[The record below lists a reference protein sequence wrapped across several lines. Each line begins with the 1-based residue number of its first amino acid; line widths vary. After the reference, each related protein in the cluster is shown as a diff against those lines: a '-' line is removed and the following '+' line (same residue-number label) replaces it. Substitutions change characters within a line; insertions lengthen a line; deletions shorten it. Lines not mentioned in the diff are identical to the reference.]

1 MGQQTDNPG
10 SPPDEGGG
18 AVSDPTSVRWQ
29 KMKDLFGEALELD
42 GAERKAFLD
51 QACDGDPSLRR
62 EVDSLLD
69 SCGPATRSGTEGTT
83 PEHDSMIGRR
93 LGAYEILKLIGS
105 GGMAAVYLAIRA
117 DDQYRKRVAIKLI
130 HPGLEKEA
138 VCRRFRNERQTLAAL
153 DHANIVKLLDG
164 GTTEEGLPYLVMDYV
179 EGQPIDDYCDRHKLS
194 IEERLNL
201 FRTVCG
207 AVQHAHQIQVVH
219 RDLKPSNIIVT
230 AEGIPKLL
238 DFGIA
243 KLLSPEFSAESAVL
257 TQTGMLHMTPA
268 YASPEQVRGEPIT
281 YASDIYSLGALLYEL
296 LTGHRPYRFKSYT
309 PAEVERVICE
319 TEAERPSTA
328 VTRVESDRGPEG
340 SSAHLITPESV
351 SRTRGGQPEKLRR
364 RLKGDLD
371 NIVLKALHKEPK
383 LRYGSAQEFSEDIQ
397 RHLEYRPVK
406 ARSSTLQYRT
416 RKFIHR
422 RKMEVLGSS
431 VVLALAAGLAYSL
444 WHPATTQEG
453 DSIAVVGLMSRT
465 SNAASE
471 YVTEG
476 VPASI
481 IQNLSQIPKLRVIAV
496 RLKPGQEIDPRTIG
510 REFQVKK
517 ILTVRTLEQGDNVRL
532 QIDLLD
538 ATSGAELWGDHYDRK
553 LPDLLGVQDQI
564 SREVSQ
570 RLRAA
575 LGEGGHPT
583 KRYTENAEAYQL
595 FLQGRYNC
603 EKRSADGFRKG
614 MEALQQALQLDP
626 GYALAYA
633 ELSVCLNI
641 PNYYGIV
648 DPRQVSP
655 KARAAAMKALELDST
670 LAEAHEALAS
680 SNLLD
685 FDWASAEQ
693 EFKRSLELN
702 PNYSLAHFHYAIAL
716 ASLGRFKEALN
727 EVQEGQTRDPM
738 SPFMNAGVAFILEVA
753 AEEDRGMLDQCVRQS
768 LTNLEIA
775 PAVTLSYLV
784 IGMCYEQKQM
794 YKEAVQSFQKGI
806 DVGGAYALLRAFEA
820 HAYGHSGEKT
830 KAREILVELQDLAR
844 HSYVASAQLAI
855 VYDGLREKDLE
866 IEALQ
871 QAYENRDPFLIY
883 ISDAYFYDSLHS
895 DPRFLDLERKVGV
908 RQ

>member
-1 MGQQTDNPG
+1 MGQQTNSPG

-18 AVSDPTSVRWQ
+18 ALPDPTSSRWQ
-29 KMKDLFGEALELD
+29 KIKELFGEALELD
-42 GAERKAFLD
+42 AAARNAFLD
-51 QACDGDPSLRR
+51 QACDGDQFLRS
-62 EVDSLLD
+62 EVNSLLE
-69 SCGPATRSGTEGTT
+69 SCGPATRSDPKGTT
-83 PEHDSMIGRR
+83 PEQDRMIGRR
-93 LGAYEILKLIGS
+93 LGAYEILKLVGS

-130 HPGLEKEA
+130 HPGLEKQA
-138 VCRRFRNERQTLAAL
+138 VCRRFRSERQTLAAL
-153 DHANIVKLLDG
+153 DHPNIVKLLDG
-164 GTTEEGLPYLVMDYV
+164 GTTGEGLPYLVMDYV
-179 EGQPIDDYCDRHKLS
+179 EGQSIDDYCDRHKLS

-207 AVQHAHQIQVVH
+207 AVQHAHQSQVVH

-257 TQTGMLHMTPA
+257 TQTGMHQMTPA
-268 YASPEQVRGEPIT
+268 YASPEQVRGESIT
-281 YASDIYSLGALLYEL
+281 YASDIYSLGVLLYEL
-296 LTGHRPYRFKSYT
+296 LTGHRPYRFKGYT
-309 PAEVERVICE
+309 PAELERVICE

-328 VTRVESDRGPEG
+328 VTRVENYHSPEG
-340 SSAHLITPESV
+340 SSAHLITPQSV
-351 SRTRGGQPEKLRR
+351 SQTRGVQPEKLRR
-364 RLKGDLD
+364 RLRGDLD

-383 LRYGSAQEFSEDIQ
+383 RRYGSAQEFSEDIQ
-397 RHLEYRPVK
+397 RHLEYRPVR

-416 RKFIHR
+416 RKFILR

-431 VVLALAAGLAYSL
+431 VVLALAAGLADSL

-453 DSIAVVGLMSRT
+453 DSIAVARLVSRT
-465 SNAASE
+465 SDASAE

-481 IQNLSQIPKLRVIAV
+481 VQNLSQIPRLRVIAV
-496 RLKPGQEIDPRTIG
+496 RLKPGEEIDPRTIG
-510 REFQVKK
+510 RELQVKK

-532 QIDLLD
+532 QIDLLN

-553 LPDLLGVQDQI
+553 LSDLLGVQDQI

-575 LGEGGHPT
+575 LGEGVHPT
-583 KRYTENAEAYQL
+583 KGYTEKAEAYQL

-603 EKRSADGFRKG
+603 EKRSAEGLRKG
-614 MEALQQALQLDP
+614 IDALQQALQIDP

-633 ELSVCLNI
+633 ELSACLNL

-655 KARAAAMKALELDST
+655 KARAAAMKALKLDNT
-670 LAEAHEALAS
+670 LAEAHEAVAT

-685 FDWASAEQ
+685 FDWVSAEQ

-716 ASLGRFKEALN
+716 SSLGRFKEAVN
-727 EVQEGQTRDPM
+727 EVQRQD
-738 SPFMNAGVAFILEVA
+738 GV
-753 AEEDRGMLDQCVRQS
+753 
-768 LTNLEIA
+768 
-775 PAVTLSYLV
+775 P
-784 IGMCYEQKQM
+784 
-794 YKEAVQSFQKGI
+794 
-806 DVGGAYALLRAFEA
+806 
-820 HAYGHSGEKT
+820 
-830 KAREILVELQDLAR
+830 
-844 HSYVASAQLAI
+844 
-855 VYDGLREKDLE
+855 
-866 IEALQ
+866 
-871 QAYENRDPFLIY
+871 
-883 ISDAYFYDSLHS
+883 
-895 DPRFLDLERKVGV
+895 
-908 RQ
+908 

>member
-10 SPPDEGGG
+10 SPPDESGG

-62 EVDSLLD
+62 EVDSLLE
-69 SCGPATRSGTEGTT
+69 SCGPATRSDPEGTT
-83 PEHDSMIGRR
+83 PEHDLMIGRR

-117 DDQYRKRVAIKLI
+117 DDQHRKRVAIKLI

-153 DHANIVKLLDG
+153 DHGNIVKLLDG

-219 RDLKPSNIIVT
+219 RDLKPSNILVT

-268 YASPEQVRGEPIT
+268 YASPEQVRGEPIA

-383 LRYGSAQEFSEDIQ
+383 LRYGSAQELSEDIQ

-422 RKMEVLGSS
+422 RKLEVLGSS

-476 VPASI
+476 
-481 IQNLSQIPKLRVIAV
+481 
-496 RLKPGQEIDPRTIG
+496 
-510 REFQVKK
+510 
-517 ILTVRTLEQGDNVRL
+517 
-532 QIDLLD
+532 
-538 ATSGAELWGDHYDRK
+538 
-553 LPDLLGVQDQI
+553 
-564 SREVSQ
+564 
-570 RLRAA
+570 
-575 LGEGGHPT
+575 
-583 KRYTENAEAYQL
+583 
-595 FLQGRYNC
+595 
-603 EKRSADGFRKG
+603 
-614 MEALQQALQLDP
+614 
-626 GYALAYA
+626 
-633 ELSVCLNI
+633 
-641 PNYYGIV
+641 
-648 DPRQVSP
+648 
-655 KARAAAMKALELDST
+655 
-670 LAEAHEALAS
+670 
-680 SNLLD
+680 
-685 FDWASAEQ
+685 
-693 EFKRSLELN
+693 
-702 PNYSLAHFHYAIAL
+702 
-716 ASLGRFKEALN
+716 
-727 EVQEGQTRDPM
+727 
-738 SPFMNAGVAFILEVA
+738 
-753 AEEDRGMLDQCVRQS
+753 
-768 LTNLEIA
+768 
-775 PAVTLSYLV
+775 
-784 IGMCYEQKQM
+784 
-794 YKEAVQSFQKGI
+794 
-806 DVGGAYALLRAFEA
+806 
-820 HAYGHSGEKT
+820 
-830 KAREILVELQDLAR
+830 
-844 HSYVASAQLAI
+844 
-855 VYDGLREKDLE
+855 
-866 IEALQ
+866 
-871 QAYENRDPFLIY
+871 
-883 ISDAYFYDSLHS
+883 
-895 DPRFLDLERKVGV
+895 
-908 RQ
+908 

>member
-1 MGQQTDNPG
+1 MGQPTDNPG
-10 SPPDEGGG
+10 SPQAAGG
-18 AVSDPTSVRWQ
+18 APAPEVTSSRWQ
-29 KMKDLFGEALELD
+29 RIKDLFSEALELD
-42 GAERKAFLD
+42 AAERKAFLD
-51 QACDGDPSLRR
+51 QSCDGDLSLRR
-62 EVDSLLD
+62 EVDSLLAASAPITTID
-69 SCGPATRSGTEGTT
+69 PEGTGH
-83 PEHDSMIGRR
+83 EQDRMIGRR

-105 GGMAAVYLAIRA
+105 GGMAAVYLAVRA

-153 DHANIVKLLDG
+153 DHPNIVRLLDG

-179 EGQPIDDYCDRHKLS
+179 EGQPIDDYCDRHKLT
-194 IEERLNL
+194 IEQRLQL

-207 AVQHAHQIQVVH
+207 AVEHAHQNLVIH
-219 RDLKPSNIIVT
+219 RDLKPSNILVT
-230 AEGIPKLL
+230 AEGAPKLL

-243 KLLSPEFSAESAVL
+243 KVLNPEYSAQNVLL
-257 TQTGMLHMTPA
+257 TQTGMHHMTPA
-268 YASPEQVRGEPIT
+268 YASPEQVKGEAIT
-281 YASDIYSLGALLYEL
+281 YAGDIYSLGVVLYEL

-309 PAEVERVICE
+309 QADVERVVCE

-328 VTRVESDRGPEG
+328 ITRVENYHSPEG

-351 SRTRGGQPEKLRR
+351 SRTRGGPPEKLRR

-383 LRYGSAQEFSEDIQ
+383 RRYGSAQEFSEDIG
-397 RHLEYRPVK
+397 RHLDHLPVK
-406 ARSSTLQYRT
+406 ARRSTAAYRAGKLV
-416 RKFIHR
+416 RR
-422 RKMEVLGSS
+422 RKTEVVASA
-431 VVLALAAGLAYSL
+431 LALVLAAGLAYSL
-444 WHPATTQEG
+444 WRPPSTQEG
-453 DSIAVVGLMSRT
+453 DSIAVARLLSGT
-465 SNAASE
+465 SDAATE

-481 IQNLSQIPKLRVIAV
+481 VQNLSQIPKLRVIAV
-496 RLKPGQEIDPRTIG
+496 RLKPGEEFDPRTIG

-517 ILTVRTLEQGDNVRL
+517 ILTVRTLQQGDNVRL

-553 LPDLLGVQDQI
+553 LSDLLGVQDQI

-575 LGEGGHPT
+575 LAEGVHPA

-614 MEALQQALQLDP
+614 IDALQEALQLDP

-633 ELSVCLNI
+633 QLSVCLNI

-655 KARAAAMKALELDST
+655 KARAAAMKALALDDT
-670 LAEAHEALAS
+670 VAEAHEAVAT

-702 PNYSLAHFHYAIAL
+702 PNYSLAHFHYAITL
-716 ASLGRFKEALN
+716 ASLGRFKEAVS
-727 EVQEGQTRDPM
+727 EAKEGQTRDPM
-738 SPFMNAGVAFILEVA
+738 SPFMNAGVAFILNVA
-753 AEEDRGMLDQCVRQS
+753 AEEDRGMLDQCVQQS
-768 LTNLEIA
+768 RTNLEIA
-775 PAVTLSYLV
+775 PTVTLSYLV
-784 IGMCYEQKQM
+784 LGMCYEQEHM
-794 YKEAVQSFQKGI
+794 YKEAVASFQKGI
-806 DVGGAYALLRAFEA
+806 DLGGPYALLRAFEA
-820 HAYGHSGEKT
+820 HAYGHSGDKT

-844 HSYVASAQLAI
+844 HNHVSLAHLAM

-866 IEALQ
+866 IKALQ

-883 ISDAYFYDSLHS
+883 ISDGYFYDSLHS
-895 DPRFLDLERKVGV
+895 DPRFHDLERKVGV

>member
-1 MGQQTDNPG
+1 MGQQTNNPG
-10 SPPDEGGG
+10 SRPDEGGG
-18 AVSDPTSVRWQ
+18 AVPDPTPGRWQ
-29 KMKDLFGEALELD
+29 KIKELFGEALEQD
-42 GAERKAFLD
+42 PAGRKAFLD
-51 QACDGDPSLRR
+51 KACNGDQALRA
-62 EVDSLLD
+62 EVESLLTASD
-69 SCGPATRSGTEGTT
+69 PATHSGSEGTT
-83 PEHDSMIGRR
+83 PEHDRIIGRR
-93 LGAYEILKLIGS
+93 LGAYEIIKLIGS

-138 VCRRFRNERQTLAAL
+138 VCRRFRSERQTLAAL
-153 DHANIVKLLDG
+153 DHPNIVKLLDG

-257 TQTGMLHMTPA
+257 TQTGMHHMTPA

-281 YASDIYSLGALLYEL
+281 YASDIYSLGVLLYEL

-364 RLKGDLD
+364 GLKGDLD

-383 LRYGSAQEFSEDIQ
+383 RRYGSVQEFSEDIG
-397 RHLEYRPVK
+397 RHLEYLPVK
-406 ARSSTLQYRT
+406 ARRSTLGYRAGKLI
-416 RKFIHR
+416 RR
-422 RKMEVLGSS
+422 RKTEVVAS
-431 VVLALAAGLAYSL
+431 VLVLLLAGGLAYNL
-444 WHPATTQEG
+444 WRPPSTQEG
-453 DSIAVVGLMSRT
+453 DSIAVARLLSRT
-465 SNAASE
+465 SDASAE

-481 IQNLSQIPKLRVIAV
+481 VQNLSQIPKLRVVAV
-496 RLKPGQEIDPRTIG
+496 RPKPGEEIDPRQIG

-517 ILTVRTLEQGDNVRL
+517 ILTVRTLEQGESVRL

-553 LPDLLGVQDQI
+553 LADLLGVQDQI

-570 RLRAA
+570 RLRAT
-575 LGEGGHPT
+575 LGEGGRPA
-583 KRYTENAEAYQL
+583 KRYTQNAEAYQL

-603 EKRSADGFRKG
+603 EKRSAEGFRKG
-614 MEALQQALQLDP
+614 MEALQQALQIDP

-655 KARAAAMKALELDST
+655 KARAAVMKALELDNT
-670 LAEAHEALAS
+670 LAEAHEAVAT

-685 FDWASAEQ
+685 FDWASAER
-693 EFKRSLELN
+693 EFKHSLELN
-702 PNYSLAHFHYAIAL
+702 PNYSLAHFHYALAL
-716 ASLGRFKEALN
+716 ASLGRFKEAVS
-727 EVQEGQTRDPM
+727 EAQEGQTRDPM
-738 SPFMNAGVAFILEVA
+738 SPFMNAGVAFILSVA
-753 AEEDRGMLDQCVRQS
+753 AEEDRGMLDQCVQQS
-768 LTNLEIA
+768 RTNLEIA
-775 PAVTLSYLV
+775 PTMTLSYLV
-784 IGMCYEQKQM
+784 GGMCYEQKHM

-806 DVGGAYALLRAFEA
+806 DVGGPYALLRAFEA
-820 HAYGHSGEKT
+820 HAYGHSGDKA
-830 KAREILVELQDLAR
+830 KAREILVELQDLDR
-844 HSYVASAQLAI
+844 HNYVAQTHLAM
-855 VYDGLREKDLE
+855 VYDGLGERDLE
-866 IEALQ
+866 FEALQ
-871 QAYENRDPFLIY
+871 QAYQNHDTFLIY
-883 ISDAYFYDSLHS
+883 IRDAYFFDSLRS
-895 DPRFLDLERKVGV
+895 EPRFQDLERKIGV